1 MKPII
6 ESPRGRI
13 DGKDSYAVQR
23 TSVNIMRAMEEM
35 KWTEGEAE
43 LLPEYLKD
51 AIEKNK
57 KRRQNAQPFIV
68 REITQE

>member
-6 ESPRGRI
+6 EAPRGRI

-43 LLPEYLKD
+43 LLPEY
-51 AIEKNK
+51 
-57 KRRQNAQPFIV
+57 
-68 REITQE
+68 